1 MAAVFANIAKTALA
15 NPKVLETA
23 TSTAANLLGGIT
35 SKSPSVGTGTEIEA
49 GAGPGAGASPAR
61 ENLNSAF
68 QTIYMIAMV
77 LTIVIYLI
85 IVILGII
92 NLIMYISRQ
101 ISQSIQ
107 TKKDKYLLNKNSNEF
122 ELLEYLSNNESNDPY
137 YIYTQR
143 SMIGLVY
150 SIIGAIIIV
159 FGIQIAIYLG
169 LRIWSILKSTP
180 YKDTLDIPYRVAGIF
195 IFLFVIAFSM
205 DAIYKSMFLKIFQNR
220 LNEAQSTYTQT
231 KRIFYTN
238 VTDDV
243 RFLNLLRSDDTKG
256 LATYLKG
263 VAATDD
269 TASIARRFFTMSI
282 YSYLRYEIPDTDP
295 AHDEALKIF
304 TRQNINSEDINPA
317 DFLFF
322 NKANYVSNVYPIVR
336 EQLGL
341 STILGDNREYQ
352 VQVELNRMLRDFNRK
367 INELSNIHK
376 ANSGLLNYIITMFF
390 ITLFACVILA
400 LFFVKEIG
408 AIVNKFV
415 EFIRNLRQ

>member
-1 MAAVFANIAKTALA
+1 MASALANIAKTALA

-23 TSTAANLLGGIT
+23 TGVASNFLGGVTNKIV
-35 SKSPSVGTGTEIEA
+35 PEIEA
-49 GAGPGAGASPAR
+49 GAVTNVTPAR

-68 QTIYMIAMV
+68 QTIYMIAMI

-143 SMIGLVY
+143 SMIGLIY

-169 LRIWSILKSTP
+169 LRIWSILQSNP
-180 YKDTLDIPYRVAGIF
+180 YKDTLDIPYRTAGIF

-205 DAIYKSMFLKIFQNR
+205 DAIYKSLFLKIFQNR

-256 LATYLKG
+256 MATYLKG

-269 TASIARRFFTMSI
+269 TSSIARRFFTMSI
-282 YSYLRYEIPDTDP
+282 YSYFRYEIPDTDP

-341 STILGDNREYQ
+341 STVLGDNREYQ

-367 INELSNIHK
+367 INELSNIDK
-376 ANSGLLNYIITMFF
+376 ANSSLLNYIITMFF
-390 ITLFACVILA
+390 ISLFASVLLA

-408 AIVNKFV
+408 AIVMKFI
-415 EFIRNLRQ
+415 EFIKSLRQ

>member
-1 MAAVFANIAKTALA
+1 MAAALANIAKTALA
-15 NPKVLETA
+15 NPKVLQTA
-23 TSTAANLLGGIT
+23 TNTASNLLGGIT
-35 SKSPSVGTGTEIEA
+35 GKSTPDV
-49 GAGPGAGASPAR
+49 GAGVEVSPAR

-68 QTIYMIAMV
+68 QTVYMIAMI
-77 LTIVIYLI
+77 LTVVIYLI
-85 IVILGII
+85 VVILGII
-92 NLIMYISRQ
+92 NLVMYISRQ

-107 TKKDKYLLNKNSNEF
+107 TKKDKYLLNKDSNEF

-143 SMIGLVY
+143 SMIGLIY
-150 SIIGAIIIV
+150 SIIGVIIIV

-169 LRIWSILKSTP
+169 LRIWSILKSNP
-180 YKDTLDIPYRVAGIF
+180 YKDTLDIPYRTAGIF

-205 DAIYKSMFLKIFQNR
+205 DAIYKSLFLKIFQNR
-220 LNEAQSTYTQT
+220 VNEAQSTYTQT

-238 VTDDV
+238 ITDDV
-243 RFLNLLRSDDTKG
+243 RFLNLLRNDDTKG

-269 TASIARRFFTMSI
+269 TSSIARRFFTMSI
-282 YSYLRYEIPDTDP
+282 YSYFRYEIPDTDS
-295 AHDEALKIF
+295 AHDESLKIF
-304 TRQNINSEDINPA
+304 TRQNINSEEINPA

-341 STILGDNREYQ
+341 STVLGDNREYQ

-376 ANSGLLNYIITMFF
+376 ANSSLLNYIITMFF
-390 ITLFACVILA
+390 ISLFACVILS

-408 AIVNKFV
+408 VVVNKFV